1 MYDFKKNAYVVVEFA
16 SLDGLFTDLYDNKT
30 NKKGLNFGCSPL
42 IEIAAVKI
50 EKGKIAEHYTNFIA
64 LDGLPAENLSKE
76 GDCDMSYYGIT
87 PAHLIGAPSLRR
99 TVERFYYF
107 AKDCIILVRHKSSL
121 YNTPFDIFQWY
132 AKSFG
137 YVLNNPVLSMSD
149 IVQAA
154 KIKEL
159 FKCKEKNVDYR
170 DVLKV
175 AANLDQSGFWPDTFA
190 DYNIFFNPGSKE
202 SFDKG
207 RNDPL
212 SWAIAFAQLF
222 IEIADLENDAKG
234 EAADARS
241 GGVALEAIDDDTC
254 PF

>member
-1 MYDFKKNAYVVVEFA
+1 MK
-16 SLDGLFTDLYDNKT
+16 
-30 NKKGLNFGCSPL
+30 FGCSPL

-64 LDGLPAENLSKE
+64 LDGLQAENLSKE
-76 GDCDMSYYGIT
+76 GDCDMSYYGLT

-154 KIKEL
+154 KIKEM
-159 FKCKEKNVDYR
+159 FEDKEQNIDYTDILCIAKN
-170 DVLKV
+170 LGH
-175 AANLDQSGFWPDTFA
+175 AHFWTDTFA
-190 DYNIFFNPGSKE
+190 DYDIFFNPDSKE

-207 RNDPL
+207 RDDPL
-212 SWAIAFAQLF
+212 SWAIAFARLF
-222 IEIADLENDAKG
+222 IAINDFEDNSLEEIK
-234 EAADARS
+234 
-241 GGVALEAIDDDTC
+241 DDNIY